1 MCYGVATEL
10 VNSYY
15 NEVLHI
21 IPQFNFNL
29 FDIVEY
35 CLLTY
40 FIYRIIRNKPFRL
53 IILVLSFVFL
63 AIAIFDITRPF
74 FHSHY
79 DSLTNVLESILLII
93 YAIFYF
99 FEQIRKP
106 DHIFFYAIPE
116 FWIIVAILLYFS
128 GTFFIVLYAQS
139 QIENDSFKL
148 QYSVINNAFDILKN
162 LLLGVAM
169 IMHGDK
175 NNNISRIDFSNLDE
189 HLNLNR

>member
-1 MCYGVATEL
+1 VFFAVSI
-10 VNSYY
+10 VN
-15 NEVLHI
+15 
-21 IPQFNFNL
+21 
-29 FDIVEY
+29 
-35 CLLTY
+35 
-40 FIYRIIRNKPFRL
+40 
-53 IILVLSFVFL
+53 
-63 AIAIFDITRPF
+63 ITRAF

-139 QIENDSFKL
+139 QLEKASFKL

-169 IMHGDK
+169 IMQSEDK
-175 NNNISRIDFSNLDE
+175 NNNISRIDFSSLDE

>member
-1 MCYGVATEL
+1 MR
-10 VNSYY
+10 
-15 NEVLHI
+15 HK
-21 IPQFNFNL
+21 QF
-29 FDIVEY
+29 
-35 CLLTY
+35 
-40 FIYRIIRNKPFRL
+40 RII
-53 IILVLSFVFL
+53 ILAFSVVFL
-63 AIAIFDITRPF
+63 SVSIFNITRPF

-116 FWIIVAILLYFS
+116 FWVIVAILLYFS
-128 GTFFIVLYAQS
+128 GTFFIDLYAQS
-139 QIENDSFKL
+139 QLENKAFEL
-148 QYSVINNAFDILKN
+148 QYSLINTAFYILKI

-169 IMHGDK
+169 IMQSGDK
-175 NNNISRIDFSNLDE
+175 NNNISRIDYSNLDE